1 MKELELEAEEYIS
14 DMDAEFYKDGISD
27 YHIQQLAK
35 KDFIAGATSNA
46 AKEYWKKQLEKE
58 KLEFAINQLKQHTVH
73 NVIPYVNRIDVINKI
88 QKLQQK
94 LNELNL

>member
-58 KLEFAINQLKQHTVH
+58 KLEYAISNMREFEAISWSVTEKIEELEKQ
-73 NVIPYVNRIDVINKI
+73 
-88 QKLQQK
+88 
-94 LNELNL
+94 LNEINP